1 MKHLPV
7 TVAVLSFLVFLAV
20 LFVTYVPSRYGHDVQ
35 LSAAVADLQTCGRLA
50 NLSREMVLNREH
62 GLSRSQAQVRA
73 LAELN
78 DAHAVSDDMRPRDA
92 VLVNFALDNV
102 YGSRMA
108 GNSPTNVASLV
119 WQACETDKW
128 PQQIELMLKAQASSS
143 PRSRH
148 RRTRREG

>member
-1 MKHLPV
+1 
-7 TVAVLSFLVFLAV
+7 
-20 LFVTYVPSRYGHDVQ
+20 
-35 LSAAVADLQTCGRLA
+35 
-50 NLSREMVLNREH
+50 MVLNREH

-119 WQACETDKW
+119 WQVCETDKW
-128 PQQIELMLKAQASSS
+128 PQQIELMLKARASSS